1 AAEGGGGGGVWGG
14 GVGGGGRYF
23 CVSAD
28 IAREVRA
35 HGIVP
40 PGKVALIPNGIDTDR
55 FARAEPAGPGDGL
68 DFRRS
73 DRVIGT
79 VGRLTE
85 IKRQDVLIRAFARVA
100 ARHPESRVLLV
111 GDGPLRAVLEALAAP
126 LGVGDR
132 VTFAGYR
139 DRPERFLRLMD
150 VFALTSRS
158 EGMPLAILE
167 AWAAGLPVVASR
179 VGGIPE
185 VVADGRTGLLFP
197 AGDDAG

>member
-1 AAEGGGGGGVWGG
+1 
-14 GVGGGGRYF
+14 
-23 CVSAD
+23 
-28 IAREVRA
+28 
-35 HGIVP
+35 
-40 PGKVALIPNGIDTDR
+40 
-55 FARAEPAGPGDGL
+55 
-68 DFRRS
+68 
-73 DRVIGT
+73 
-79 VGRLTE
+79 
-85 IKRQDVLIRAFARVA
+85 RVA

-111 GDGPLRAVLEALAAP
+111 GDGPLRADLEALAAT

-197 AGDDAG
+197 AGDDAGLATHLDRLLTDSVAARALGEAGRAEVREKFDVRTMCDTYQRYYRALLRARAG